1 MGLKD
6 RQWRELKKRAF
17 GAERRLGSPGDDD
30 RSRTRSAFG
39 QARATEL
46 RADAD
51 RLFADA
57 MREISDEVGAAMRS
71 RPSSVNLSRD
81 G

>member
-6 RQWRELKKRAF
+6 RQWRELKQRAF

-46 RADAD
+46 RADA
-51 RLFADA
+51 

-81 G
+81 A